1 MPFCTKWHSCD
12 SLFFVQF
19 TAQLIAYRL
28 PAFFVLLHKCHVLRG
43 YINITVVAF
52 FCGCVLIAEV
62 PKNQKALVDMNGI
75 LPSAL
80 VHRPPKVITPTSR
93 HAPRARLRQDK
104 PPRAHIECAPTDFV
118 FGQQGHPQKDAAT
131 LFYGKIAWL
140 RFLFWLC
147 VGFPVLNPACY
158 RTLRISCTRS
168 AITMGLDR
176 KPFMP
181 HSRALRRSSSKAFA
195 VMARMG
201 IPARAGFSSS
211 RMRRVAV

>member
-104 PPRAHIECAPTDFV
+104 PPRAHIECAPTDSV
-118 FGQQGHPQKDAAT
+118 FDQQEHPQKNAAT

-147 VGFPVLNPACY
+147 V
-158 RTLRISCTRS
+158 
-168 AITMGLDR
+168 
-176 KPFMP
+176 
-181 HSRALRRSSSKAFA
+181 
-195 VMARMG
+195 
-201 IPARAGFSSS
+201 
-211 RMRRVAV
+211 

>member
-104 PPRAHIECAPTDFV
+104 PPRAHIECAPTF
-118 FGQQGHPQKDAAT
+118 FERSAAT
-131 LFYGKIAWL
+131 RSTIFLIYY
-140 RFLFWLC
+140 FLFVYKTFHFC
-147 VGFPVLNPACY
+147 GMN
-158 RTLRISCTRS
+158 
-168 AITMGLDR
+168 
-176 KPFMP
+176 
-181 HSRALRRSSSKAFA
+181 SSSN
-195 VMARMG
+195 
-201 IPARAGFSSS
+201 
-211 RMRRVAV
+211 RRVANSSLIPLM

>member
-93 HAPRARLRQDK
+93 HAPPCPLA
-104 PPRAHIECAPTDFV
+104 A
-118 FGQQGHPQKDAAT
+118 GQT
-131 LFYGKIAWL
+131 
-140 RFLFWLC
+140 
-147 VGFPVLNPACY
+147 
-158 RTLRISCTRS
+158 S
-168 AITMGLDR
+168 AG
-176 KPFMP
+176 
-181 HSRALRRSSSKAFA
+181 AY
-195 VMARMG
+195 
-201 IPARAGFSSS
+201 
-211 RMRRVAV
+211 RMRPYGFRFRPTGSPTKKRSHAILR